1 MRRVDSAL
9 RLGFMA
15 VAGRGIGMRDGR
27 GMLPHLARIV
37 RAREHGCRSDSLE
50 RDRQQHQPHQHS
62 TDKDDILHAAIL
74 ACARHDVAILR
85 GGKGAASMLVDAV
98 RAIARRGA
106 MLGRLF
112 QNATGD

>member
-1 MRRVDSAL
+1 MSIGL
-9 RLGFMA
+9 RFGFVT
-15 VAGRGIGMRDGR
+15 VAGRSIGVLDECGVV
-27 GMLPHLARIV
+27 LDLSCIV